1 MYFGLILL
9 VISDMFLDYA
19 ITARP
24 HASAANSDWIEARG
38 PGKSTKMLVKNIYK
52 YDVKTKK
59 EKGWILGRFWVDFVR
74 PLGLFWQSTCVKK
87 CNENLEAFLEVE
99 KVVKKVRPQSV
110 KTGCGRGVLLTGGGQ
125 GPRLRS
131 KYTYIRTHIHRTNT
145 HSNVTRM
152 TERAT

>member
-1 MYFGLILL
+1 MSENNENLEHLLCSFCGESQNNVSRLI
-9 VISDMFLDYA
+9 
-19 ITARP
+19 
-24 HASAANSDWIEARG
+24 ASPNKIFICDS
-38 PGKSTKMLVKNIYK
+38 
-52 YDVKTKK
+52 
-59 EKGWILGRFWVDFVR
+59 
-74 PLGLFWQSTCVKK
+74 CVKK